1 MPLNSEWF
9 NRANRPA
16 FLQQV
21 LMSPQKIPCLRDHGL
36 RQFQFALGLLQ
47 QSLAGP
53 QPRQF
58 QASSQWFLGTA
69 NDDHDRNRRTRRTRR
84 SSPDL
89 SLQHRAPTVTGHLKG
104 VQRFGFSMA
113 LAAVSAVSAVGPGL
127 RCQIKKFQA
136 FIAVPVFSQSP
147 FLKNMA
153 IGWSHV
159 SRFQLRRLRR
169 CWSMVVPTVPSPV
182 RKKCLV
188 DAGSLVDG

>member
-1 MPLNSEWF
+1 
-9 NRANRPA
+9 
-16 FLQQV
+16 
-21 LMSPQKIPCLRDHGL
+21 MSPQKIPCLRDHGL

>member
-21 LMSPQKIPCLRDHGL
+21 LMSPKKIPCLRDHGL

-69 NDDHDRNRRTRRTRR
+69 NDDHDRNRRTRR

-104 VQRFGFSMA
+104 VQRFGVSMA

-127 RCQIKKFQA
+127 RCQIQKFQA

-147 FLKNMA
+147 FLKTWRLDGLTFHASSLGGGGPNGSIACSEKMFGGCWI
-153 IGWSHV
+153 IG
-159 SRFQLRRLRR
+159 
-169 CWSMVVPTVPSPV
+169 
-182 RKKCLV
+182 
-188 DAGSLVDG
+188 

>member
-21 LMSPQKIPCLRDHGL
+21 LMSPKKIPCLRDHGL

-69 NDDHDRNRRTRRTRR
+69 NDDHDRNRRTRR

-104 VQRFGFSMA
+104 VQRFGVSMA

-127 RCQIKKFQA
+127 RCQIQKFQA

-159 SRFQLRRLRR
+159 SRFQLRRW
-169 CWSMVVPTVPSPV
+169 WSQRFHRLFGKNVWWMLDHWLMAEG
-182 RKKCLV
+182 C
-188 DAGSLVDG
+188 